1 MRLESTE
8 TQQREVQG
16 DSFSP
21 QFKILFFYI
30 MEAEQDLDK
39 NPPLNDSILKPK
51 PTRKAPNFTPEHRA
65 ALAERM
71 KKVNADRIAK
81 SKSAENA
88 KIREQ
93 KALEKEQKRLEL
105 EAEIEKLK
113 MEASQA
119 PKMVA
124 PLPKKERKSKP
135 REDDHE
141 PNYDQLIAKARER
154 REVVVHTVPSDEE
167 SEPEPAPVKQ
177 RKPKTPKAE
186 KLEPPRPVCKF
197 L

>member
-1 MRLESTE
+1 
-8 TQQREVQG
+8 
-16 DSFSP
+16 
-21 QFKILFFYI
+21 
-30 MEAEQDLDK
+30 MEGNQDLEK
-39 NPPLNDSILKPK
+39 TQPLNDSILKPK
-51 PTRKAPNFTPEHRA
+51 PVRKAPNFTPEHRA

-71 KKVNADRIAK
+71 KKVNADRIAN

-93 KALEKEQKRLEL
+93 KALEKEQKRKEL

-113 MEASQA
+113 QEAAAA

-124 PLPKKERKSKP
+124 PRPKKERKSKP

-141 PNYDQLIAKARER
+141 PDYDQLIAKARER
-154 REVVVHTVPSDEE
+154 REVILHTVPSDDE
-167 SEPEPAPVKQ
+167 SEPDPAPVKQ
-177 RKPKTPKAE
+177 RKPKIPKAE
-186 KLEPPRPVCKF
+186 VAVKIEPPRPVCKF